1 MPADD
6 TLPLIIFVGGSG
18 PSEPERWVA
27 GACRA
32 NALDLVARAAAV
44 PAIGPIVL
52 VTAHDDW
59 GDSLAGLPV
68 HLLTDERGQPFHFG
82 RRLREVV
89 AHLRLPRFLYMGGG
103 AGALLTAEAMGEIA
117 QRALA
122 MPRGVLANN
131 LYSADFAAVSPASA
145 LDAIELPETDNDLAW
160 RLAAAGLPAEA
171 LPASAST
178 RLDLDTPNDLLV
190 AALHPACGPALRH
203 YVNELPVDRER
214 VRRVL
219 AELASPRGQVL
230 AYGRISS
237 ATWAAL
243 EQLPCQTRIFSE
255 ERGMRAS
262 GRQARGEVH
271 AWLGSY
277 LQAVGPQAFL
287 GALARSCSAAL
298 VDTRVLFAHLGLHPT
313 AADRFYSDLLMPEQ
327 VSDPQVRAFTLAA
340 LATPVPLMLGGQ
352 GLVSGDL
359 LALAEMATPAPCP
372 PSTAAASP
380 RSSPRVRR
388 ACRGPRHG
396 HPSARLSGRPGAAP
410 PGDARRPGT

>member
-6 TLPLIIFVGGSG
+6 TLPLIIFAGGSG

-32 NALDLVARAAAV
+32 NTRDLVARAATV

-52 VTAHDDW
+52 VAAHDGW
-59 GDSLAGLPV
+59 GDSLASLPV
-68 HLLTDERGQPFHFG
+68 HHVADEPGQPFHFG
-82 RRLREVV
+82 RRLRDVV
-89 AHLRLPRFLYMGGG
+89 ARFDLPRFLYIGGG

-117 QRALA
+117 RRALA

-131 LYSADFAAVSPASA
+131 LYSADLVAVSPASA
-145 LDAIELPETDNDLAW
+145 LDAIDLPATDNDLAW

-171 LPASAST
+171 LPASAAT

-190 AALHPACGPALRH
+190 AALHPACGPALRD
-203 YVNELPVDRER
+203 YVNDLPVDRGR
-214 VRRVL
+214 VQRIL
-219 AELASPRGQVL
+219 AELASPRGEVL

-277 LQAVGPQAFL
+277 LQAVGPQAFF
-287 GALARSCSAAL
+287 GALARSCTAAL

-313 AADRFYSDLLMPEQ
+313 PADRFYSDLLMPDQ
-327 VSDPQVRAFTLAA
+327 VSDPQVRALTLAA
-340 LATPVPLMLGGQ
+340 LAAPVPLMLGGQ

-359 LALAEMATPAPCP
+359 LALAEVARNR
-372 PSTAAASP
+372 SP
-380 RSSPRVRR
+380 LPL
-388 ACRGPRHG
+388 GN
-396 HPSARLSGRPGAAP
+396 
-410 PGDARRPGT
+410 